1 MNFRTLKQ
9 NLSQSF
15 DKIKAATTNGEM
27 PDKRDIEQ
35 FARLTRLF
43 HAQAQEGWAG
53 EVEDFCLLVE
63 QLHLAARKKQFEE
76 VVMLVDS
83 LEDAQNYC
91 HRLFQA

>member
-9 NLSQSF
+9 NLSKVF
-15 DKIKAATTNGEM
+15 DKIKATSANGEM
-27 PDKRDIEQ
+27 PDMRDIDQ
-35 FARLTRLF
+35 FVRLTRLF
-43 HAQAQEGWAG
+43 QAQAQEDWAG
-53 EVEDFCLLVE
+53 EAEDFCLLVE

-91 HRLFQA
+91 HRLFQS